1 MGDESTRTDVSQ
13 MSRMSDISE
22 SDIARL
28 EELREIGK
36 RAKTEA
42 RDMDLES
49 LGGCSTVSKNER
61 KRQLAIAKTHKLVLT
76 KKKREILKEEDYLSD
91 MDKIITDSFF
101 PHYNNLKGEHHA
113 GPFGLELTNS
123 DQHEYLDAESSND
136 HEKMREISMKYR
148 KRHKE
153 RPSTGAWT
161 TGGTPLMTPSG
172 FETPSSPNRSGENQS
187 GRPNK
192 VSFLCLPCL
201 FT

>member
-36 RAKTEA
+36 KAKTEA

-91 MDKIITDSFF
+91 MDKIITESFF
-101 PHYNNLKGEHHA
+101 PHYNNLKGLYHTRTTLRLKLIQNFRPA
-113 GPFGLELTNS
+113 RVLGRRNFKRSRKN
-123 DQHEYLDAESSND
+123 ARNFN
-136 HEKMREISMKYR
+136 EI
-148 KRHKE
+148 
-153 RPSTGAWT
+153 
-161 TGGTPLMTPSG
+161 
-172 FETPSSPNRSGENQS
+172 
-187 GRPNK
+187 
-192 VSFLCLPCL
+192 
-201 FT
+201 

>member
-36 RAKTEA
+36 KAKTEA

-101 PHYNNLKGEHHA
+101 PHYNNLKG
-113 GPFGLELTNS
+113 NC
-123 DQHEYLDAESSND
+123 
-136 HEKMREISMKYR
+136 
-148 KRHKE
+148 
-153 RPSTGAWT
+153 T
-161 TGGTPLMTPSG
+161 THIPHPD
-172 FETPSSPNRSGENQS
+172 PN
-187 GRPNK
+187 
-192 VSFLCLPCL
+192 
-201 FT
+201 

>member
-36 RAKTEA
+36 KAKTEA

-91 MDKIITDSFF
+91 MDKIITESFF
-101 PHYNNLKGEHHA
+101 PHYNNLKGFYHTYTTLRLKLIKIFRPA
-113 GPFGLELTNS
+113 RVLGRRNFKRSRKN
-123 DQHEYLDAESSND
+123 ARNFN
-136 HEKMREISMKYR
+136 EI
-148 KRHKE
+148 
-153 RPSTGAWT
+153 
-161 TGGTPLMTPSG
+161 
-172 FETPSSPNRSGENQS
+172 
-187 GRPNK
+187 
-192 VSFLCLPCL
+192 
-201 FT
+201 

>member
-36 RAKTEA
+36 KAKTEA

-91 MDKIITDSFF
+91 MDKIITESFF
-101 PHYNNLKGEHHA
+101 PHYNNLKGLYHTCTTLRLKLIQNFRPA
-113 GPFGLELTNS
+113 RVLGRRNFKRSRKN
-123 DQHEYLDAESSND
+123 ARNFN
-136 HEKMREISMKYR
+136 EI
-148 KRHKE
+148 
-153 RPSTGAWT
+153 
-161 TGGTPLMTPSG
+161 
-172 FETPSSPNRSGENQS
+172 
-187 GRPNK
+187 
-192 VSFLCLPCL
+192 
-201 FT
+201 

>member
-36 RAKTEA
+36 KAKTEA

-49 LGGCSTVSKNER
+49 LGSTVSKNER

-101 PHYNNLKGEHHA
+101 PHYNNLKGNCTTHIPH
-113 GPFGLELTNS
+113 S
-123 DQHEYLDAESSND
+123 D
-136 HEKMREISMKYR
+136 
-148 KRHKE
+148 
-153 RPSTGAWT
+153 
-161 TGGTPLMTPSG
+161 
-172 FETPSSPNRSGENQS
+172 PN
-187 GRPNK
+187 
-192 VSFLCLPCL
+192 
-201 FT
+201 

>member
-36 RAKTEA
+36 KAKTEA

-91 MDKIITDSFF
+91 MDKIITESFF
-101 PHYNNLKGEHHA
+101 PHYNNLKGFYHTRTTLRLKLIQNFRPA
-113 GPFGLELTNS
+113 RVLGRRNFKRS
-123 DQHEYLDAESSND
+123 
-136 HEKMREISMKYR
+136 RENARNFNEI
-148 KRHKE
+148 
-153 RPSTGAWT
+153 
-161 TGGTPLMTPSG
+161 
-172 FETPSSPNRSGENQS
+172 
-187 GRPNK
+187 
-192 VSFLCLPCL
+192 
-201 FT
+201 